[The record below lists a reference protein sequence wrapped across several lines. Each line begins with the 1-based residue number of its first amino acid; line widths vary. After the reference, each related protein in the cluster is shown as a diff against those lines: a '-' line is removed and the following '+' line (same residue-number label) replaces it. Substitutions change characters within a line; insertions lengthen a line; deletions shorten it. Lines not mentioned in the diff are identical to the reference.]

1 MKKAR
6 YDTIPI
12 GHFGLAMQHY
22 THFTS
27 PIRRICDLV
36 VHHLIRQHIWQQGSS
51 HSLKPRNLQNIADN
65 ASERELLSD
74 SAERETASQFKKL
87 YMKDKIGE
95 VYQALIVNMNNNNI
109 IVELDD
115 IPVSG
120 IVPLASLT
128 DDNYNFYSRYMELI
142 GKRGKRVFRIL
153 DRITVKLD
161 RIEFDLT
168 FSLVENSKK

>member
-1 MKKAR
+1 
-6 YDTIPI
+6 
-12 GHFGLAMQHY
+12 
-22 THFTS
+22 
-27 PIRRICDLV
+27 
-36 VHHLIRQHIWQQGSS
+36 
-51 HSLKPRNLQNIADN
+51 
-65 ASERELLSD
+65 
-74 SAERETASQFKKL
+74 
-87 YMKDKIGE
+87 MKDKIGE

-161 RIEFDLT
+161 RIDFDLT